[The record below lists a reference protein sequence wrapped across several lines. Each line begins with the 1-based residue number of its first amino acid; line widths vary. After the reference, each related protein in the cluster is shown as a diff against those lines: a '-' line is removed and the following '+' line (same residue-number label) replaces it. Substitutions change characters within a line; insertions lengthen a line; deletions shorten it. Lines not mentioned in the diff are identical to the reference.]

1 MVLGSELMKNINI
14 SGEERERD
22 TVSQRNSSMFHFMDS
37 LWNSDNVSFYTSGW
51 VSESA
56 FLDSKSTD

>member
-1 MVLGSELMKNINI
+1 MKNINI
-14 SGEERERD
+14 SGVRERERD
-22 TVSQRNSSMFHFMDS
+22 CQRNSSMLHFMDS
-37 LWNSDNVSFYTSGW
+37 LIHSDNVSFYISGW